1 MSRSSNTKAQLWSKR
16 LRDFEASSLSV
27 AQFCQSIGCS
37 CPTFYLWKRKLT
49 RSIPAKLTPA
59 ARASA
64 QPAFLQVQTTSE
76 CFLQVKLLSGVV
88 IAVPMEALDSLPLI
102 LERIA

>member
-1 MSRSSNTKAQLWSKR
+1 MSQHPRVHLKLHPPPQLLYK
-16 LRDFEASSLSV
+16 LSLSCYRRMPRTV
-27 AQFCQSIGCS
+27 
-37 CPTFYLWKRKLT
+37 TFYLWKRKLT
-49 RSIPAKLTPA
+49 GSIPAKLTPA